1 MPKKDY
7 KQLVKQVSPTEAA
20 MASGKET
27 LEGNNPKTNNV
38 DNGAAK
44 ARKKSDKKNS
54 TNKKNKKDVKMTTKK
69 ALDVAN
75 EGKSIYY
82 GPKDFFRTISSGAIV
97 LTAFLSAIDKKL
109 TTLEVPAYIR
119 KALIRPKGQ
128 RAANGPFI
136 KPELDKTELIKV
148 LRQSKELNDDD
159 KDAITQRLQDA
170 HDEERAKAKAK
181 YDQEL
186 ADEQAAHEQDQ
197 HEKEKAYYAEQR
209 EKQKSSKTR
218 SSSYAVEI
226 YELEEFKS
234 KKGPFS
240 YNAFVAPKFE
250 DSVKYEIVMH
260 NGKYVKL
267 PKKDT
272 LIEDS
277 VTIAEA
283 QAGVA
288 AELYVCPDLYVKQE
302 QLKHDLKEYEH
313 NLKNQ
318 DTHFRAITS
327 EFYKALSSE
336 SLAAISAFVV
346 GGQTTVNDWVVNNNY
361 LALIDAFYDTHDSSD
376 KWATMTEPEKQAFIK
391 SEKDY
396 LNNVKQLE
404 SESIIQFV
412 QRIGMKFE
420 LSLKLKSLIGE
431 GWSHSE
437 HDWIRLVVMG
447 TNDKNPV
454 IKQYKQLLMGEN
466 QLFAAVLTESFKA
479 TFKEQCERLIQLSG
493 ENHVKV
499 AKAEKSKGK
508 DNGKKPTTKPSA
520 PADPV
525 VLATK
530 VDKPKNSK
538 GGNHGNKGN
547 KGKKRNYKTFADK
560 SPEQHSVKPDK
571 TFTKPLVTHGV
582 NFKELTD
589 SQVEAIMRI
598 HGLERKGHSDPRQY
612 KRKSDSD
619 PRQDKKKSARVYYND
634 EESEDGEEEDD
645 DDDDSDDDSIGYVA
659 AVTIATLDDPR
670 SPQAPRCNVTSREA
684 CGLNADLR
692 VSHCKGQCCQDRR
705 SQSVFYQRTLNN
717 PSPQRPNYSR
727 APDPETYTANG
738 YGQLVFDTG
747 STINMCTEE
756 HAPYRDSIKQL
767 ARPIRIRGAGQ
778 GMTRSITHYF
788 IHELFGL
795 CLLSDQ
801 ISILSC
807 AALQAMGWEIVA
819 FDEDKIVIKHPRIQR
834 RTITFHA
841 TPDLLYVGFDPTILS
856 SWTRLTGEDR
866 IGYVRSLINS
876 RGQEVQQYR
885 VRCNDSGESYHDPD
899 DDDTGIVAVTVP
911 VAAPE
916 EVQRV
921 ASASLVLETEEAE
934 TGRLGGKKRRTD
946 TSN

>member
-7 KQLVKQVSPTEAA
+7 KQLVKQVNPTEVAK
-20 MASGKET
+20 ASGDKT
-27 LEGNNPKTNNV
+27 LEGENPKTNKV
-38 DNGAAK
+38 DNGQAK
-44 ARKKSDKKNS
+44 AKRKSDKKNS
-54 TNKKNKKDVKMTTKK
+54 TNNKKNKKEVKMTTKK
-69 ALDVAN
+69 ALDAAN

-82 GPKDFFRTISSGAIV
+82 GPKDFFRTITSGTVI
-97 LTAFLSAIDKKL
+97 LSAFLSAIDKKL

-159 KDAITQRLQDA
+159 KDAITKMAQEVYNDK
-170 HDEERAKAKAK
+170 RAKAKAE

-186 ADEQAAHEQDQ
+186 EDEKVAFEKDQDAKELAH
-197 HEKEKAYYAEQR
+197 YAEQR
-209 EKQKSSKTR
+209 TR
-218 SSSYAVEI
+218 SSSTAKFTREK
-226 YELEEFKS
+226 FKS
-234 KKGPFS
+234 SKNPFHFD
-240 YNAFVAPKFE
+240 AFVPPEFE
-250 DSVKYEIVMH
+250 DSVKYELVQLP

-288 AELYVCPDLYVKQE
+288 ADLYVCPDLYPKQE
-302 QLKHDLKEYEH
+302 QLKHELKEYEH

-318 DTHFRAITS
+318 DTHFRAITT

-336 SLAAISAFVV
+336 SLAAINAFVV
-346 GGQTTVNDWVVNNNY
+346 GGQTTVQDWVVNNNY
-361 LALIDAFYDTHDSSD
+361 LALIDAFYDTHDCSD
-376 KWATMTEPEKQAFIK
+376 KWGTMTEPEKQAFIK
-391 SEKDY
+391 SQKDY
-396 LNNVKQLE
+396 LGNVKQME
-404 SESIIQFV
+404 SETVMQFV
-412 QRIGMKFE
+412 QRTGIKFE

-431 GWSHSE
+431 AWSHSE
-437 HDWIRLVVMG
+437 HDWIRILVLG
-447 TNDKNPV
+447 TNDKNPT

-466 QLFAAVLTESFKA
+466 QLFAAVLTESFKD

-493 ENHVKV
+493 ENQVKV
-499 AKAEKSKGK
+499 AKAEKPKSKDK
-508 DNGKKPTTKPSA
+508 GKKPTTKPSA
-520 PADPV
+520 EADPI

-530 VDKPKNSK
+530 VDKKRNSK
-538 GGNHGNKGN
+538 GGNQGNQGNKAR
-547 KGKKRNYKTFADK
+547 GKKRNYKSLTDD
-560 SPEQHSVKPDK
+560 SPEKPSLKSDK
-571 TFTKPLVTHGV
+571 NFAKPNKTLVTHGV
-582 NFKELTD
+582 DFNQLTD

-598 HGLERKGHSDPRQY
+598 HGL

-619 PRQDKKKSARVYYND
+619 SRQDKKKSARVYYND
-634 EESEDGEEEDD
+634 EESEDGEEKENSDD
-645 DDDDSDDDSIGYVA
+645 DDVSDDDSTGYMA
-659 AVTIATLDDPR
+659 AITIATVDDPR
-670 SPQAPRCNVTSREA
+670 SPQAPRCNVTAREA
-684 CGLNADLR
+684 GGLNADLR
-692 VSHCKGQCCQDRR
+692 KSHCKGQCCVERR
-705 SQSVFYQRTLNN
+705 EQSVYYQRTLNN
-717 PSPQRPNYSR
+717 PAPQRPTYSS

-738 YGQLVFDTG
+738 YGQIVFDTG
-747 STINMCTEE
+747 STINMCTAE
-756 HAPYRDSIKQL
+756 HAPSQDSIKQL

-795 CLLSDQ
+795 CLVSDH

-807 AALQAMGWEIVA
+807 AALQAMGWKVVEIV
-819 FDEDKIVIKHPRIQR
+819 EERIVIKHPRIPR
-834 RTITFHA
+834 RTITFYA
-841 TPDLLYVGFDPTILS
+841 TPDLLFVGFDPTILS
-856 SWTRLTGEDR
+856 SWTRLTGADR

-885 VRCNDSGESYHDPD
+885 VRYNDDGESYIDPD

-911 VAAPE
+911 LAAPE
-916 EVQRV
+916 QVQRV

-934 TGRLGGKKRRTD
+934 TGRLGFKKRRTD
-946 TSN
+946 TSD

>member
-1 MPKKDY
+1 M
-7 KQLVKQVSPTEAA
+7 
-20 MASGKET
+20 KEI
-27 LEGNNPKTNNV
+27 NPKTNNV
-38 DNGAAK
+38 DNGKAK
-44 ARKKSDKKNS
+44 ATKKSDKKNS
-54 TNKKNKKDVKMTTKK
+54 TNKKKNKKEVKMTTKK
-69 ALDVAN
+69 ALDAAN

-82 GPKDFFRTISSGAIV
+82 GPKDFFRTITSGAVI
-97 LTAFLSAIDKKL
+97 LSAFLSAIDKKL

-136 KPELDKTELIKV
+136 KPELDKNELIKV

-159 KDAITQRLQDA
+159 KDAITKMAQEAYNDK
-170 HDEERAKAKAK
+170 RAKAEAK
-181 YDQEL
+181 YNQEL
-186 ADEQAAHEQDQ
+186 AEEKAAHEKDQDAREIA
-197 HEKEKAYYAEQR
+197 HHAEQR
-209 EKQKSSKTR
+209 ELLKEQNAKGTR
-218 SSSYAVEI
+218 SSNTVQPFTREK
-226 YELEEFKS
+226 FKS
-234 KKGPFS
+234 NPFVFD
-240 YNAFVAPKFE
+240 AFVPPEFE
-250 DSVKYEIVMH
+250 DSVKYELIQLPS
-260 NGKYVKL
+260 GKYVKL

-272 LIEDS
+272 LIEDT

-288 AELYVCPDLYVKQE
+288 ADLYVCPDLYPKQE

-318 DTHFRAITS
+318 DTHFRAITT
-327 EFYKALSSE
+327 EFHKALSSE
-336 SLAAISAFVV
+336 SLAAINAFVV
-346 GGQTTVNDWVVNNNY
+346 GGQTTVQDWVVHNNY

-376 KWATMTEPEKQAFIK
+376 KWGTMTEPEKQAFIK
-391 SEKDY
+391 SQKDY
-396 LNNVKQLE
+396 LGNIKQME
-404 SESIIQFV
+404 SETVIQFV
-412 QRIGMKFE
+412 QRIGIKFE
-420 LSLKLKSLIGE
+420 LSIKLKSLIGAA
-431 GWSHSE
+431 WSHSE
-437 HDWIRLVVMG
+437 HDWIRLLVLG
-447 TNDKNPV
+447 TNDKNPT

-466 QLFAAVLTESFKA
+466 QLFAAVLTESFKD

-493 ENHVKV
+493 ENQVKV
-499 AKAEKSKGK
+499 AKEKPKSK

-520 PADPV
+520 SADPI

-538 GGNHGNKGN
+538 GGNQGNQGNKA
-547 KGKKRNYKTFADK
+547 KGKKRNYKSFSDK
-560 SPEQHSVKPDK
+560 SPEKPSYKPDK
-571 TFTKPLVTHGV
+571 NFAKPNKTLVTHGV
-582 NFKELTD
+582 NFDQLTD

-598 HGLERKGHSDPRQY
+598 HGL

-619 PRQDKKKSARVYYND
+619 SRQDKKKSARVYYND
-634 EESEDGEEEDD
+634 EESEDGEENSDD
-645 DDDDSDDDSIGYVA
+645 DDESDDDSTGYMA

-670 SPQAPRCNVTSREA
+670 SPQTPRCNVTSREA
-684 CGLNADLR
+684 CGLSADLR
-692 VSHCKGQCCQDRR
+692 VSHCKGQCCAERR
-705 SQSVFYQRTLNN
+705 EQSVFYQRTLNN
-717 PSPQRPNYSR
+717 PAPQRPTYGR

-738 YGQLVFDTG
+738 YGQIVFDTG
-747 STINMCTEE
+747 STINMCTAE
-756 HAPYRDSIKQL
+756 HAPSPDSIKQL
-767 ARPIRIRGAGQ
+767 ARPIRIKGAGQ

-795 CLLSDQ
+795 CLLSDH

-807 AALQAMGWEIVA
+807 AALQAMGWDVVEIV
-819 FDEDKIVIKHPRIQR
+819 EEKIVIKHPRIPR

-841 TPDLLYVGFDPTILS
+841 TPDLLFVGFDPTILS
-856 SWTRLTGEDR
+856 SWTRLTGADR

-885 VRCNDSGESYHDPD
+885 VRSNDSGESYNDPD

-911 VAAPE
+911 LAAPE
-916 EVQRV
+916 QVQRV